1 MIKISSGAN
10 SPEAVAARFAKAAE
24 AVGPDGLQAR
34 ITLGVSQLVR
44 FASANVEVDTGRT
57 KNSIYGK
64 VQGGGQ
70 AVQGIVG
77 ATSSYHQY
85 VRDAG
90 HGIQFLRYAGQKE
103 LPGVL
108 KTIGQDVVASI
119 EEAFN

>member
-1 MIKISSGAN
+1 MIKISSTN
-10 SPEAVAARFAKAAE
+10 SPEQVAAKFARAAE

-34 ITLGVSQLVR
+34 ITLGVAQLVR

-64 VQGGGQ
+64 VQGGGS

-77 ATSSYHQY
+77 ATSSYHGY

-103 LPGVL
+103 LPNVL
-108 KTIGQDVVASI
+108 KTIGEAVAASI

>member
-10 SPEAVAARFAKAAE
+10 SPEAVAAKFAKAAE
-24 AVGPDGLQAR
+24 AVGPAGLEAS

-64 VQGGGQ
+64 VNSGSV
-70 AVQGIVG
+70 VQGIVG
-77 ATSSYHQY
+77 ATSSYHGY

-103 LPGVL
+103 LPNVL
-108 KTIGQDVVASI
+108 QTIGQGVVASI
-119 EEAFN
+119 EESFN